1 MARRTK
7 AIRDIPVL
15 AIGGAIKPGA
25 EALYACGVDSMMS
38 SVSQIITLDAAMA
51 RAEDALLD
59 STVRM
64 MRLLR
69 TGSTLK
75 IHKDEFL

>member
-1 MARRTK
+1 MA
-7 AIRDIPVL
+7 
-15 AIGGAIKPGA
+15 
-25 EALYACGVDSMMS
+25 
-38 SVSQIITLDAAMA
+38 LDAAMA

-69 TGSTLK
+69 AGSTLK
-75 IHKDEFL
+75 IHKEEFL